1 MRLGLFIVAITIS
14 SLFGC
19 KEKSLDKVI
28 IGKWQLSE
36 FHIQDASVHNDVKEH
51 AKKLAESVQY
61 LFLEDGSY
69 TITSS
74 TIVNG
79 KRGIWVYRKETNDL
93 VLEMQNEAPSII
105 KVLETQ
111 PDLLICESP
120 TSDSGQVN
128 FELIRLTK

>member
-1 MRLGLFIVAITIS
+1 
-14 SLFGC
+14 
-19 KEKSLDKVI
+19 
-28 IGKWQLSE
+28 
-36 FHIQDASVHNDVKEH
+36 
-51 AKKLAESVQY
+51 
-61 LFLEDGSY
+61 
-69 TITSS
+69 
-74 TIVNG
+74 
-79 KRGIWVYRKETNDL
+79 